1 MSTKRYGTK
10 GFKIGMPYLKKKNK
24 STRFNNFSRYK
35 RNALPGHPASF

>member
-10 GFKIGMPYLKKKNK
+10 GFKIGMPYLKKKK